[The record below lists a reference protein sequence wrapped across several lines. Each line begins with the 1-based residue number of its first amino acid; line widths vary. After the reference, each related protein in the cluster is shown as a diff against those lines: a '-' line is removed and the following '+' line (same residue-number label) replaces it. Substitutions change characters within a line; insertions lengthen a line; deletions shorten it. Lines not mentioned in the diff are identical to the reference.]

1 MKTKKLLFILN
12 PRAGRNKPH
21 GPLFDALAILS
32 GAGYLIRIHETSAPG
47 DAADTAAREGAGYD
61 LVVAAGG
68 DGTLNEVISGLMR
81 LDAPPPL
88 GYLPQG
94 TTNDFAS
101 SLQIP
106 RTPASAAKNIV
117 QNRMRELDI
126 GRWNERSFIYV
137 ASFGAFTRSSYAAS
151 QAAKNALG
159 HFAYI
164 LEGMNAFYED
174 HYSTGENACIS
185 DITISDYERFLL
197 RRARALGKKIVGVFF
212 YGRPIAMQGIAEQF
226 DAILYA
232 WHGGCEAANAAAD
245 LLFGD
250 RSPSGRT
257 PVTFPRLATHLPLY
271 YNCYSSGHEVNS
283 YYGES
288 MPGGYRDSLA
298 SPYYPFGF
306 GLSYT
311 EFEYSDIHAENKD
324 GSIEVSLKIKNIGSF
339 DGKTVVQVYA
349 GANGDHPVKLLKGF
363 KKVNVPAG
371 KEIEE
376 TVTVYKD
383 DLKFY
388 DEKAG
393 EWYLENEYT
402 FYVGQ
407 DSADAMN
414 NKLTVSV

>member
-164 LEGMNAFYED
+164 LEGMKDLNTLRPYHIRLTAD
-174 HYSTGENACIS
+174 GEVLVPS
-185 DITISDYERFLL
+185 PKT
-197 RRARALGKKIVGVFF
+197 
-212 YGRPIAMQGIAEQF
+212 
-226 DAILYA
+226 
-232 WHGGCEAANAAAD
+232 AAD
-245 LLFGD
+245 LQNLVLALLNQQYDSQGLVFRHVSSLRLETEEELPWSLDGEYA
-250 RSPSGRT
+250 PSV
-257 PVTFPRLATHLPLY
+257 PVVDI
-271 YNCYSSGHEVNS
+271 VNRQRALR
-283 YYGES
+283 
-288 MPGGYRDSLA
+288 M
-298 SPYYPFGF
+298 
-306 GLSYT
+306 
-311 EFEYSDIHAENKD
+311 
-324 GSIEVSLKIKNIGSF
+324 
-339 DGKTVVQVYA
+339 
-349 GANGDHPVKLLKGF
+349 LL
-363 KKVNVPAG
+363 
-371 KEIEE
+371 
-376 TVTVYKD
+376 
-383 DLKFY
+383 
-388 DEKAG
+388 
-393 EWYLENEYT
+393 
-402 FYVGQ
+402 
-407 DSADAMN
+407 
-414 NKLTVSV
+414 